1 MVRRDRRKVCL
12 GQIDG
17 SVIPECS
24 ILNTEMELFG
34 AFRMIQVSS
43 YGRCA
48 MTKSNLGS
56 SPTPDLDAKA
66 LRAILEAQ
74 DLPPGSA
81 RAEALKKAD
90 QLCNAADI
98 YRYVFSTELKPPQ

>member
-24 ILNTEMELFG
+24 ILNTEMELFC

-66 LRAILEAQ
+66 VKAIVEAQ
-74 DLPPGSA
+74 DLPPGLE
-81 RAEALKKAD
+81 RTEALKKAD

>member
-1 MVRRDRRKVCL
+1 MCL

-24 ILNTEMELFG
+24 ILNTEMELFC
-34 AFRMIQVSS
+34 AFRVIQVGS

-56 SPTPDLDAKA
+56 SPNPDLDAKA

>member
-1 MVRRDRRKVCL
+1 MVPRDRRKVL
-12 GQIDG
+12 PLARVRDRRVFNFEHRNGTFLRVPHD
-17 SVIPECS
+17 S
-24 ILNTEMELFG
+24 IG
-34 AFRMIQVSS
+34 S

-56 SPTPDLDAKA
+56 SPHPDLDAKA
-66 LRAILEAQ
+66 LKAILEAQ
-74 DLPPGSA
+74 DLPPGFE
-81 RAEALKKAD
+81 RTEALKKAD